1 MFGSYIIETNK
12 ENIMNLDIIVLI
24 VVVALIFQRLWRVL
38 GTRPDTETKKVKL
51 SREGAEKL
59 YNLLKTEAEKE
70 LKLDS
75 SKIEELV
82 PVDSVPLNEI
92 DAVLVTIPDFKKDSF
107 ISGAK
112 KAFQVI
118 TEAFNKGDIETLKM
132 LVSTSIFNKMQKII
146 NQRKEDQITAETD
159 FICFEKVDIIKASV
173 NEKNKALIAVE
184 FVSEQ
189 VNLLRNKDNEI
200 IEGDENYI
208 QTITDVW
215 TFEKAIDAKTLNWV
229 LVSTKK

>member
-1 MFGSYIIETNK
+1 MFGSYIIKTNK

-24 VVVALIFQRLWRVL
+24 IVVALIFQRLWRVL
-38 GTRPDTETKKVKL
+38 GTRPETETKKVRL
-51 SREGAEKL
+51 SRESAEKL
-59 YNLLKTEAEKE
+59 YNILKSEAEKDF
-70 LKLDS
+70 KIDS

-82 PVDSVPLNEI
+82 PLDSKPLNEI
-92 DAVLVTIPDFKKDSF
+92 DAILVTIPNFKKESF

-112 KAFQVI
+112 KAFQII
-118 TEAFNKGDIETLKM
+118 TEAFNKGDVETLKM

-146 NQRKEDQITAETD
+146 AQRKEEQISAETD
-159 FICFEKVDIIKASV
+159 FICFNRAEIVKASITD
-173 NEKNKALIAVE
+173 KNKALISIE

-215 TFEKAIDAKTLNWV
+215 TFEKKLDAKTLNWL

>member
-1 MFGSYIIETNK
+1 M
-12 ENIMNLDIIVLI
+12 
-24 VVVALIFQRLWRVL
+24 A
-38 GTRPDTETKKVKL
+38 
-51 SREGAEKL
+51 
-59 YNLLKTEAEKE
+59 
-70 LKLDS
+70 
-75 SKIEELV
+75 
-82 PVDSVPLNEI
+82 
-92 DAVLVTIPDFKKDSF
+92 TIQGFKKDSF

-112 KAFQVI
+112 KAFQII
-118 TEAFNKGDIETLKM
+118 TEAFNKGDVETLKM

-146 NQRKEDQITAETD
+146 SQRKEEQITSETD
-159 FICFEKVDIIKASV
+159 FICFDKVNIIKAEI
-173 NEKNKALIAVE
+173 NDKNKALISVE

-215 TFEKAIDAKTLNWV
+215 TFERTLDAKTLNWV